1 MMLTLLITAVVGSL
15 FGVIVGLL
23 PGIGM
28 TAAMISLFFYL
39 TKFDPIVVC
48 CFYISCLTVSQYM
61 GSVSATML
69 GVLGEASSIPALAE
83 GYEMNRQGRGRE
95 ALAISALGSW
105 IGSFFAVVLAVVLA
119 SQLQHVFVL
128 NYTEIKLA
136 FFGLLFLLMIMGSSN
151 RWWIS
156 VAMIVVGYMVGK
168 IGWNP
173 YSNQTWGTMGIDVL
187 ASGIPEVTVL
197 VCFYSLP
204 LLLAAQIDQS
214 HSIKNAEQNIRL
226 FEGWK
231 LLPKLAVIRGSVVG
245 FLSGLIPFL
254 TYVASTKFAWSVE
267 RFLDKKNYKLGHAPS
282 LAAAETANNAAALTS
297 LLPFLLFMVPVQLS
311 EIVLLDII
319 DMSGHRFTPD
329 WVLQSGIFAGLIFA
343 FFVANVIG
351 VIFAWPLGQKVV
363 SLINRYQRHIVVL
376 SILLMLAAVIQT
388 GLEVG
393 QIAYYVSAGIVLFAI
408 GIWARRWDVVPFV
421 SAFMLAKP
429 MELVF
434 DIAMQKLF

>member
-1 MMLTLLITAVVGSL
+1 MILTLLITAVVGSL

-28 TAAMISLFFYL
+28 TAAMITSFFYL
-39 TKFDPIVVC
+39 TKFDPIVIC
-48 CFYISCLTVSQYM
+48 CFYLSCLTVSQYM

-83 GYEMNRQGRGRE
+83 GYSMNQQGRGRE

-105 IGSFFAVVLAVVLA
+105 IGSFFAVALAVVLA

-136 FFGLLFLLMIMGSSN
+136 FFGLLFLLMVLGSSN
-151 RWWIS
+151 HWLVS
-156 VAMIVVGYMVGK
+156 VGMIMVGYAVGK

-173 YSNQTWGTMGIDVL
+173 YSNQTWGTMNIDVL

-204 LLLAAQIDQS
+204 LLLATQFNQNNSITNS
-214 HSIKNAEQNIRL
+214 ESSIKLLQ
-226 FEGWK
+226 GWR
-231 LLPKLAVIRGSVVG
+231 LLPKLAVIRGSIVG

-267 RFLDKKNYKLGHAPS
+267 RFLDRKNYQLGHAPS

-297 LLPFLLFMVPVQLS
+297 LLPFLLFMVPIQLS

-329 WVLQSGIFAGLIFA
+329 WIMQPGILFGLIFA
-343 FFVANVIG
+343 FFVANVVG
-351 VIFAWPLGQKVV
+351 VIFAWPLGQKIVT
-363 SLINRYQRHIVVL
+363 LINQYQKHIVVF
-376 SILLMLAAVIQT
+376 SVVLMLAAVVQT
-388 GLEVG
+388 GAEVG
-393 QIAYYVSAGIVLFAI
+393 QITYYIASGTVLFAI
-408 GIWARRWDVVPFV
+408 GMWARRWDVVPFV
-421 SAFMLAKP
+421 SAFMLSKP

-434 DIAMQKLF
+434 DIAVQKLF